1 MILHEVKHV
10 LHRCFFPQKI
20 DSCKGDHLNIR
31 VNMTPSRIKF
41 LDVQFP
47 IVTKINITFQ
57 VFMVV
62 TVHDV
67 VVWIV

>member
-1 MILHEVKHV
+1 MFF
-10 LHRCFFPQKI
+10 FFPQKI
-20 DSCKGDHLNIR
+20 DGCEGDHLNIR
-31 VNMTPSRIKF
+31 VNMAPSRIQF

-62 TVHDV
+62 TVHNV
-67 VVWIV
+67 VVWVV